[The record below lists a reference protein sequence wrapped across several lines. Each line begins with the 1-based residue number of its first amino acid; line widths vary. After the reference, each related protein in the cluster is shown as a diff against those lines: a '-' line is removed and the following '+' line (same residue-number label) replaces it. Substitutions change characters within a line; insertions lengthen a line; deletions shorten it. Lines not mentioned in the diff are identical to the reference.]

1 MLKQI
6 PSAADVRVALSPL
19 THSQLAKLSDLSEV
33 PFGTLWK
40 VRTGVT
46 KNPGIDTVRKFLP
59 LIGKAGK

>member
-1 MLKQI
+1 MLKKI
-6 PSAADVRVALSPL
+6 PSAADVQCALSTL
-19 THSQLAKLSDLSEV
+19 SHAQMVKLSDMSEV

-40 VRTGVT
+40 VRVGVT

>member
-6 PSAADVRVALSPL
+6 PSAADVRQVLDPL
-19 THSQLAKLSDLSEV
+19 THTQLAKLSDLSQV

-40 VRTGVT
+40 VRSGVT

-59 LIGKAGK
+59 HIGRASK

>member
-1 MLKQI
+1 MLKKI
-6 PSAADVRVALSPL
+6 PSASAVQCALSTL
-19 THSQLAKLSDLSEV
+19 SHAQLAKLADMSEV

-40 VRTGVT
+40 VRSGVT